1 MVPMLL
7 LIAYA
12 LYVVLLCIQFEKE
25 NPDDVP
31 RKGRLVYELGLF
43 IGVFFYLPVWMVKL
57 LIGGYS
63 KEDEK

>member
-31 RKGRLVYELGLF
+31 NKGRLVYELGLF
-43 IGVFFYLPVWMVKL
+43 VGVFFYLPIWIVKL